1 MSADA
6 MVGDE
11 EDALQVPIEYLN
23 TDGARLPAAP
33 PGPQDRHVGYAPPQP
48 EPGGGALQRLP
59 APHPAFLLSG
69 RLLEVTIATGPQQ
82 RREVSIPR
90 IALLPPEDAVPFS
103 WERRQFPVKPALG
116 MTIHKAQG
124 QTLGRVAVLLTEPA
138 FTHGQLYVAASRVGI
153 ADQLHF
159 ALPAGHGGNM
169 ANWPTWSTAPPC
181 TATTNHRRPTH
192 RTGPKCFL
200 LAGFGELCTTRGV
213 SSLQKEIH
221 PQSSVA
227 ASIYYT
233 SVKL

>member
-1 MSADA
+1 
-6 MVGDE
+6 
-11 EDALQVPIEYLN
+11 
-23 TDGARLPAAP
+23 
-33 PGPQDRHVGYAPPQP
+33 
-48 EPGGGALQRLP
+48 
-59 APHPAFLLSG
+59 
-69 RLLEVTIATGPQQ
+69 
-82 RREVSIPR
+82 
-90 IALLPPEDAVPFS
+90 
-103 WERRQFPVKPALG
+103 

-138 FTHGQLYVAASRVGI
+138 FTYGQLYVAASRVGI

-159 ALPAGHGGNM
+159 ALPAGRGGNL

-181 TATTNHRRPTH
+181 TATANNRRSTH

-200 LAGFGELCTTRGV
+200 LAGFGELRTTRGV

-233 SVKL
+233 SVKLVNYLVFLANLTPTTRYGAVRCSLTGRRSPRRLKTQNRLHKILTSRTQYFTLFV